1 MKRLLAVL
9 AMAASLAHGADA
21 PYNEAADAKAEIR
34 HALADARESHRSVLV
49 VFGANWCPDC
59 RALDIAMKSGRNA
72 ELIGKEFK
80 VVKVDVGKFDRNLD
94 VAQGY
99 EVPIRKGIPAVAIV
113 APDNRVIYATRAG
126 EVGDARKM
134 SEDSLYRFFSDA
146 ANKARDK

>member
-1 MKRLLAVL
+1 MKRLLAAL
-9 AMAASLAHGADA
+9 AMAASVAYAAAA

-34 HALADARESHRSVLV
+34 QALAEARDSHRSVLV

-94 VAQGY
+94 VARGY
-99 EVPIRKGIPAVAIV
+99 DVPIKKGIPAVAIV
-113 APDNRVIYATRAG
+113 SPENKVVYATREG

-146 ANKARDK
+146 ARNARGR